1 VVKSKSDP
9 GIPADVIEIFGP
21 PAVLPHR
28 VEDFY
33 RLLNALAQA
42 YLPREMADWCKL
54 WDIAMARTEVR
65 QIASAKL
72 ATIMLHRERAAIEIV
87 RADSL
92 RFVGADPHV
101 PTGRDISFDSLDL
114 SGEAKLDLP
123 KTYAILDSL
132 ELSHDA
138 VLDVAYILA
147 SPILAPLEAL
157 SFTHLAVARAAA
169 QDLERR
175 HERLD
180 RRNFDGGAP
189 AIVGPETSLK
199 QPRIAR
205 RARSDAGAVK
215 TDDAPGTA
223 SASDGRNAE
232 GDLTGVRQISGAEQ
246 NGVG

>member
-1 VVKSKSDP
+1 MVKSKSDP

-33 RLLNALAQA
+33 RLLKALAQA
-42 YLPREMADWCKL
+42 YLPREMADWCYL

-87 RADSL
+87 RTDSL
-92 RFVGADPHV
+92 RFVGADPHAL
-101 PTGRDISFDSLDL
+101 TGRDIGLDTYDL

-123 KTYAILDSL
+123 KTYAILDSFD
-132 ELSHDA
+132 LSHDA

-180 RRNFDGGAP
+180 RLNFDGGAP
-189 AIVGPETSLK
+189 AIVGPETSVT
-199 QPRIAR
+199 QSRIAR

-215 TDDAPGTA
+215 TDDASDTA
-223 SASDGRNAE
+223 SASDGRNTE
-232 GDLTGVRQISGAEQ
+232 GHLSVARQISGAD
-246 NGVG
+246 

>member
-33 RLLNALAQA
+33 RLLKALAQA
-42 YLPREMADWCKL
+42 YLPREMADWCYL

-87 RADSL
+87 RTDSL
-92 RFVGADPHV
+92 RFVGADPHAL
-101 PTGRDISFDSLDL
+101 TGRDIGLDSYDL
-114 SGEAKLDLP
+114 SGEPKLDLP
-123 KTYAILDSL
+123 KTYEILDSL

-157 SFTHLAVARAAA
+157 SFTNLGIARAAA

-180 RRNFDGGAP
+180 RRNFHGGAP
-189 AIVGPETSLK
+189 AIVGPETYVT

-215 TDDAPGTA
+215 TDDASGTA
-223 SASDGRNAE
+223 SASDGRNTE
-232 GDLTGVRQISGAEQ
+232 GHLTAARQISGAEK